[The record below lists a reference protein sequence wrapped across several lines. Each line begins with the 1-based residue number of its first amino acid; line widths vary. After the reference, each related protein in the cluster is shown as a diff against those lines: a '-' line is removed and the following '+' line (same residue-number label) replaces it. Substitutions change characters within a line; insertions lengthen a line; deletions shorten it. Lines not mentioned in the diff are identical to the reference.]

1 MFCGQ
6 CGTDNADANRF
17 CLKCGRPLSMAAPP
31 PPVSDAVHVQCVSGA
46 DAGKMYSIST
56 AQSVLGRCAGLADPL
71 VAERHVLLWSQ
82 QGTLHFQST
91 PEGSIEINGA
101 RVREG
106 SLSPGQTFKLGS
118 SAWQVVRPPASTS
131 APGTRHI
138 NAAAA
143 AQGTIDNLKNRLH
156 HLAGTES
163 LEGFSLKEMFSEVF
177 KRRTSQEI
185 EDYFI
190 VGTAATTPR
199 IQDVPTGWPKPWF
212 FFRVLVFVL
221 ALYFGL
227 DFAAQMFNNAK
238 MLPGML
244 IMGSLAVPFSTVIL
258 FFELNVPRN
267 VPFHRVLML
276 VCFGGVI
283 SLIIA
288 LFGFSFSNLDWLGA
302 SSAGIIEEIGKLL
315 TVALLMRKSREKY
328 ILNGLLYGAAVGAGF
343 AFFESAGYAFEQLLN
358 ARSLGAATD
367 NIQLRALLAPFGHV
381 AWTAISA
388 GALWRAKGE
397 GPVTLNTLL
406 APTFLK
412 AMVIP
417 IVLHMIWNAPIDL
430 LMLKYV
436 GVGVVAWFVVF
447 GLVQQGLKQVKR
459 EQVRATNAE
468 IAMVEAAG

>member
-6 CGTDNADANRF
+6 CGTDNSDANRF
-17 CLKCGRPLSMAAPP
+17 CLKCGKALNDS
-31 PPVSDAVHVQCVSGA
+31 VQVHCISGV
-46 DAGKMYSIST
+46 DAGRAFTINSSQ
-56 AQSVLGRCAGLADPL
+56 AVLGRCAGMLDPAL
-71 VAERHVLLWSQ
+71 SERHALVWCSE
-82 QGTLHFQST
+82 GVLHFRAT
-91 PEGSIEINGA
+91 MEGFVEVDGA
-101 RVREG
+101 RATEG
-106 SLSPGQTFKLGS
+106 VLRPGQPFKLGS
-118 SAWQVVRPPASTS
+118 SVWQVVTPVPAAATPSVP
-131 APGTRHI
+131 AGGV

-143 AQGTIDNLKNRLH
+143 AQNTLENLKQRLH
-156 HLAGTES
+156 SVAGTED
-163 LEGFSLKEMFSEVF
+163 LEGFSLKDMFSEVF
-177 KRRTSQEI
+177 KKRTPEEM

-190 VGTAATTPR
+190 VGTSRTTPT
-199 IQDVPTGWPKPWF
+199 IQEVHTGWPKPWF
-212 FFRVLVFVL
+212 FFRVLVFVMG
-221 ALYFGL
+221 LYLGL
-227 DFAAQMFNNAK
+227 DFAAQQFNNPK

-276 VCFGGVI
+276 VCFGGVV

-302 SSAGIIEEIGKLL
+302 SSAGIVEEIGKLL
-315 TVALLMRKSREKY
+315 TVALIMRKSKEKY

-397 GPVTLNTLL
+397 GPITVATFT

-412 AMVIP
+412 AFLIP
-417 IVLHMIWNAPIDL
+417 VVLHMFWNLPIEL
-430 LMLKYV
+430 PLMGKYV
-436 GVGVVAWFVVF
+436 VVGVVAWFVVF
-447 GLVQQGLKQVKR
+447 GLVQQGLKQVKA
-459 EQVRATNAE
+459 EQK
-468 IAMVEAAG
+468 AAGRGEMAGSVAAG